1 MPVSFFPFFFCFFL
15 SVFYTKVRH
24 SWPHDIR
31 NGKQTPRLVGHPSA
45 AAAGPGPK
53 SAAGGKES
61 NPPYSCASLRR
72 RLRARPKVG
81 GERRREQSPRPAE
94 RPFRRTLQTRPEAG
108 GSDCQREEKRG
119 YSPPSCAALCRRLK
133 ARHEVGGERRSEQ
146 TPSAPLRRRLRA
158 RPEVG
163 GKRRSK
169 RISRQAVHPAAT
181 ASGPGPKSAA
191 RAVARKLPVQLR
203 SPPPPPPGQARSRRR
218 EAWRA
223 NSPSSCATRRYRL
236 RARPEV
242 CGERRRERTPHP
254 AERPSAAP
262 SGPGRKSAAR
272 AVESKLPARR
282 PVLAVS
288 SF

>member
-45 AAAGPGPK
+45 AASGPGPK

-146 TPSAPLRRRLRA
+146 TPS
-158 RPEVG
+158 
-163 GKRRSK
+163 
-169 RISRQAVHPAAT
+169 PAAPPSAA
-181 ASGPGPKSAA
+181 ASGPGPKLAA
-191 RAVARKLPVQLR
+191 RGVASEFPVKLCT
-203 SPPPPPPGQARSRRR
+203 PPLPPPGQARSRRR
-218 EAWRA
+218 E
-223 NSPSSCATRRYRL
+223 P
-236 RARPEV
+236 
-242 CGERRRERTPHP
+242 
-254 AERPSAAP
+254 
-262 SGPGRKSAAR
+262 
-272 AVESKLPARR
+272 
-282 PVLAVS
+282 
-288 SF
+288 